1 MPYAAQR
8 RPESQHLTRGERRLH
23 TVEMGEPAETAAA
36 IAESAQAV
44 TKLRTEV
51 TRVPEGSLPNDGKV
65 IEDRRP
71 IG

>member
-1 MPYAAQR
+1 
-8 RPESQHLTRGERRLH
+8 LL
-23 TVEMGEPAETAAA
+23 VEMGEPAETAAA
-36 IAESAQAV
+36 IAESAQSA

-51 TRVPEGSLPNDGKV
+51 TRVPEGSLPKDGKV

>member
-1 MPYAAQR
+1 MT
-8 RPESQHLTRGERRLH
+8 LL
-23 TVEMGEPAETAAA
+23 VEMGEPAEMAAA
-36 IAESAQAV
+36 IAESAQSV

-51 TRVPEGSLPNDGKV
+51 TRVPEGSLANDGKV